1 MVKQLRALL
10 TGGAGFIGSHIG
22 DELVRK
28 GIDTHV
34 IDDLSSGDQNNLN
47 NNKNNNLLHIH
58 TDNIKNAGQIFKKI
72 HDIDVVFH
80 HAAIASVQR
89 SITDP
94 YFVHNTNVNFTLQLM
109 DYCVEN
115 RVKLIFASSAAVYGR
130 VQNEIIHENLNCRPI
145 SPYGA
150 SKLAIENYLHAYKE
164 SFGLE
169 FVILR
174 YFNVFGSRQKFTS
187 EYGGVIPVFI
197 DKLLKKES
205 PIIFGDGLQTRDFV
219 SINDVVQANILA
231 MESIRATGQ
240 IFNVGSG
247 RGTSIIDILQML
259 KKITKFTECKTI
271 FQPRKAGEI
280 RSSTASISKIKR
292 MLGYKVTDME
302 SEIEK
307 LVVILKKNSR
317 NDLLTATIQHQR

>member
-1 MVKQLRALL
+1 MGKQLRVLL
-10 TGGAGFIGSHIG
+10 TGGAGFIGSHIA

-28 GIDTHV
+28 EIYTHV
-34 IDDLSSGDQNNLN
+34 IDDLSSGDQNNLHSNRN
-47 NNKNNNLLHIH
+47 NDLFHIH
-58 TDNIKNAGQIFKKI
+58 LDNIKNLKQILKKI

-80 HAAIASVQR
+80 HAAIASVQK
-89 SITDP
+89 SIIDP
-94 YFVHNTNVNFTLQLM
+94 YFVHNSNVNFTLPLM

-115 RVKLIFASSAAVYGR
+115 KVKFIFASSAAVYGR
-130 VQNEIIHENLNCRPI
+130 TQSETIHEDLNCRPI

-174 YFNVFGSRQKFTS
+174 YFNVFGSRQKYTS

-205 PIIFGDGLQTRDFV
+205 PVIFGDGLQTRDFV
-219 SINDVVQANILA
+219 SITDVVQANMLA
-231 MESIRATGQ
+231 MKSIKATGQ
-240 IFNVGSG
+240 VFNVGSG
-247 RGTSIIDILQML
+247 RGTTIVDLLQML
-259 KKITKFTECKTI
+259 KKITKFSECKTL
-271 FQPRKAGEI
+271 FRPGKVGEI
-280 RSSTASISKIKR
+280 RSSTASIDKIKR
-292 MLGYKVTDME
+292 MLGYKATDME

-307 LVVILKKNSR
+307 LVDSLKENNRS
-317 NDLLTATIQHQR
+317 TALALNIKHRL

>member
-1 MVKQLRALL
+1 VVKQLRALV
-10 TGGAGFIGSHIG
+10 TGGAGFIGSHIA

-28 GIDTHV
+28 GIDTYV
-34 IDDLSSGDQNNLN
+34 IDDLSTGDQNNLN
-47 NNKNNNLLHIH
+47 NNKDNNLIH
-58 TDNIKNAGQIFKKI
+58 VHLDNIKNLQQVMKKI

-89 SITDP
+89 SITNP
-94 YFVHNTNVNFTLQLM
+94 YFVHDSNVNFTLKLM

-115 RVKLIFASSAAVYGR
+115 KVKIIFASSAAVYGR
-130 VQNEIIHENLNCRPI
+130 GQNETVHEDLNCRPI

-150 SKLAIENYLHAYKE
+150 SKLAIENYLHAYEE

-174 YFNVFGSRQKFTS
+174 YFNVFGTRQKLTS

-197 DKLLKKES
+197 HKLLKKES
-205 PIIFGDGLQTRDFV
+205 PVIFGDGLQTRDFV
-219 SINDVVQANILA
+219 SITDVVQANMLA
-231 MESIRATGQ
+231 MKYVKATGQ

-247 RGTSIIDILQML
+247 RGTTIIGLLEII
-259 KKITKFTECKTI
+259 KKITKSSECKTL
-271 FQPRKAGEI
+271 FQPGKMGEI
-280 RSSTASISKIKR
+280 RSSAASIDKIKR
-292 MLGYKVTDME
+292 MMGYRVTDME

-307 LVVILKKNSR
+307 LVESLKEN
-317 NDLLTATIQHQR
+317 NGMALVMNMHDQR

>member
-1 MVKQLRALL
+1 MVNQSRALV
-10 TGGAGFIGSHIG
+10 TGGAGFIGSHIS

-34 IDDLSSGDQNNLN
+34 IDDLGRGDQNNLN
-47 NNKNNNLLHIH
+47 NIKSNSLFHFHL
-58 TDNIKNAGQIFKKI
+58 DNIKNLKQVLKKI
-72 HDIDVVFH
+72 NDIDVVFH
-80 HAAIASVQR
+80 HAAIASVQK

-94 YFVHNTNVNFTLQLM
+94 YFVHNSNVNFTLQLM

-115 RVKLIFASSAAVYGR
+115 KIKFIFASSAAVYGR
-130 VQNEIIHENLNCRPI
+130 TQNEIIHENLNCRPI

-174 YFNVFGSRQKFTS
+174 YFNVFGARQKFTS

-205 PIIFGDGLQTRDFV
+205 PVIFGDGLQTRDFISV
-219 SINDVVQANILA
+219 TDVVQANMLA
-231 MESIRATGQ
+231 MKSEKATGQ

-247 RGTSIIDILQML
+247 TGTTIIGLFNMI
-259 KKITKFTECKTI
+259 KKITKFSEGKAL
-271 FQPRKAGEI
+271 FQRGRTGEI
-280 RSSTASISKIKR
+280 RSSAASIEKTKSLLDYR
-292 MLGYKVTDME
+292 TTDME

-307 LVVILKKNSR
+307 LVESFKENR
-317 NDLLTATIQHQR
+317 NMTLAMSMQRQTK